1 MEIKIS
7 KLNIKKFFFNNKL
20 IFLFLFI
27 SILLYSNA
35 YSNSLTPLEILL
47 SNLVDASSKDL
58 ELLLGIINVFKITS
72 VQVSIN
78 LTTIILSIYLISLL
92 LLITTK
98 IDIKLSKKS
107 YKIYYYEIVD
117 AYFKSL
123 YIIIADF
130 LFKAIYI
137 YFFKSYELNILSAS
151 YGLIINFIQC
161 FLILNSLNHKKN
173 KLIFTK
179 VLYILSIIAL
189 FAFQLFVLI

>member
-58 ELLLGIINVFKITS
+58 ELLLGIINVFKSTS

-107 YKIYYYEIVD
+107 YKIYYYEVSVK
-117 AYFKSL
+117 KSTR
-123 YIIIADF
+123 
-130 LFKAIYI
+130 
-137 YFFKSYELNILSAS
+137 SN
-151 YGLIINFIQC
+151 
-161 FLILNSLNHKKN
+161 
-173 KLIFTK
+173 
-179 VLYILSIIAL
+179 
-189 FAFQLFVLI
+189 